1 MSEEVR
7 FKINFMK
14 KCPQCN
20 SVYTDDTEYCQN
32 DGQLLISEVLPLPS
46 QASLDDE
53 EITVIRTEPIV
64 VDLSPTNA
72 PTLEYQMP
80 PAAPAKAKSNS
91 GRYLIFLVTGLLLGG
106 GLVLAT
112 LFLAKNFYQNNAANN
127 TKSQAVNFN
136 QAQNNGDTKSANS
149 QANKQITAS
158 AKHQEKTDVS
168 DEEFNGRVITLN
180 AYIRSSPSRNS
191 SEIDVLPIDDR
202 LTITARDNENSPWFH
217 VVCEHGTS
225 GWMHGNTIEYTK

>member
-1 MSEEVR
+1 
-7 FKINFMK
+7 MK

-32 DGQLLISEVLPLPS
+32 DGQFLISEILPLPS

-53 EITVIRTEPIV
+53 EITIVRTEPIV

-72 PTLEYQMP
+72 PTLEYQTPAMP
-80 PAAPAKAKSNS
+80 PAKAKSNS
-91 GRYLIFLVTGLLLGG
+91 GRYLIFLITGLLLGG

-112 LFLAKNFYQNNAANN
+112 LFLAKNFYQNNDANN
-127 TKSQAVNFN
+127 TKSRAVNFN
-136 QAQNNGDTKSANS
+136 QAQNNSESNTTNL
-149 QANKQITAS
+149 QANKQVTAS
-158 AKHQEKTDVS
+158 AKHQEKTGVS

-191 SEIDVLPIDDR
+191 SEIDVLPVDDR

-217 VVCEHGTS
+217 VVCEHGVS
-225 GWMHGNTIEYTK
+225 GWMHGNTIEYTR